1 VNNEGP
7 GTQVWVSPNRYVV
20 VDLSAGPVH
29 FGMIETEGK
38 APTIASLPIDR
49 NAKLWQPTSDPEMKV
64 EYFYILMITTTHSL
78 TFSIHNNS
86 IQHCLYFSV

>member
-7 GTQVWVSPNRYVV
+7 GTQVWVGPNRYVI

-38 APTIASLPIDR
+38 APTITSLPIDR
-49 NAKLWQPTSDPEMKV
+49 NVKLWQPASDPEIKV
-64 EYFYILMITTTHSL
+64 GYYISFTLTLLL
-78 TFSIHNNS
+78 TFSFRNNS
-86 IQHCLYFSV
+86 LHQHCVCF